1 MRKYC
6 YKLTHEQGSNSW
18 NFGAQRLIKY
28 LFKKFAKI
36 LKIISKTPG
45 LFHIQAK
52 TLNFTKMTGKMLM
65 SRPIDPK
72 SREQFDRYL
81 KFHYR
86 FYLHFIWTHSASNR
100 TEGGVFIWTLKASNR
115 SERVNIFSCLN
126 IGSVDA

>member
-6 YKLTHEQGSNSW
+6 YKLTHEEGFNSY
-18 NFGAQRLIKY
+18 FRSQRVRNY
-28 LFKKFAKI
+28 FQKFAKI

-72 SREQFDRYL
+72 SRVQFDRYL

-115 SERVNIFSCLN
+115 SERVKLRVFIEFFLFL
-126 IGSVDA
+126 II